1 MSSYIKIKSVIVIF
15 LIQFL
20 LLLYSCSS
28 EQKKVNPEAILLNNQ
43 AMEIFNQTIF
53 KPLSESENKLNE
65 ALFLLNKA
73 ISLDS
78 NYLLAYNNKVN
89 VELKLGN
96 YNAALKTLDK
106 IYELDNNAETISL
119 QGFIYEKTG
128 QLDSANKKYI
138 QAMEMY
144 ENQIN
149 QNPELVELKAARAFM
164 LIFTENEKVALIEIN
179 NLLKQYPNNE
189 SAIMMEQTIRHFHRE
204 SFINDR

>member
-1 MSSYIKIKSVIVIF
+1 MSSYFKIKSVAVIV
-15 LIQFL
+15 LIQSL
-20 LLLYSCSS
+20 LLLSSCSS
-28 EQKKVNPEAILLNNQ
+28 KQKKVNPEAIVLNNQ

-53 KPLSESENKLNE
+53 KPLVESESKLNE
-65 ALFLLNKA
+65 ALFLLDKA
-73 ISLDS
+73 ISIDS

-106 IYELDNNAETISL
+106 IYEIDNNAETISL

-138 QAMEMY
+138 QAMKMY

-149 QNPELVELKAARAFM
+149 QNPELVEPKVARAFM
-164 LIFTENEKVALIEIN
+164 LIFTENENVALIEIN